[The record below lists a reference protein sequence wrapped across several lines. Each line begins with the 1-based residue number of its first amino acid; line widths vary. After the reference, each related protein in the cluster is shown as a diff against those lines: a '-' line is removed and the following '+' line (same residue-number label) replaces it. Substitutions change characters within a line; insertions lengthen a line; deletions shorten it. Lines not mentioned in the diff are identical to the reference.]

1 MYVLAID
8 KQRTQED
15 KKNTHTND
23 ELKTEK
29 RIAEEE
35 KKNQKIVH
43 INSRVLYYTSIP
55 ISIEANNTIA
65 QRQITHPIYIL
76 CVCVRYF
83 FLLCTFVHFFFFF
96 LSLFLSCKHTHTQ
109 YSAFVQ
115 CDRMCRSLCAR
126 FVYYSWIVYYRR
138 HSCKELR
145 VFSVF
150 FFCLFAVFVCFFT
163 FNWIWLSHRHGTTI
177 SCVCVCDRAFAQY
190 YGQTECRRITNTSYI
205 RPATEQNSSST

>member
-1 MYVLAID
+1 MCLQSTNSEHKKI
-8 KQRTQED
+8 
-15 KKNTHTND
+15 KKNTHTH
-23 ELKTEK
+23 K
-29 RIAEEE
+29 RRIENREAHRRGR

-126 FVYYSWIVYYRR
+126 FVYYS
-138 HSCKELR
+138 
-145 VFSVF
+145 
-150 FFCLFAVFVCFFT
+150 
-163 FNWIWLSHRHGTTI
+163 
-177 SCVCVCDRAFAQY
+177 
-190 YGQTECRRITNTSYI
+190 
-205 RPATEQNSSST
+205 